1 MRPRTLAAAA
11 LLSASTLLVAGFAWQ
26 ARARARRVVLAMP
39 ADPSSP
45 EPPPAEL
52 GEGPP
57 CALSELARAG
67 GRVTALL
74 LSSDGV
80 LHVGTGDGG
89 VLRLDPADGEDLG
102 APALRG
108 RERLVNALAEHEGLV
123 WAATG
128 GGAVA
133 LDGERRVL
141 SVLPGDDVTAL
152 AGAGSALYAGTARG
166 VFRISAEEGAMP
178 VEATGP
184 SGEPLRVTALAAS
197 GGRLWIGTASGAY
210 SLPLAEVEAP
220 LLARTARR
228 HPLAPAGATGDAG
241 GVTALAPL
249 AGGVVAGTDGGGLV
263 RVGEDGGV
271 SAARFAEPG
280 ANEVGPGAAA
290 ALAPSGGAGAGVG
303 VGVLLGTEGGGL
315 LLARPR
321 GDGLSVARLAGGAI
335 SAVHVA
341 EDGERVLAGGAD
353 GRILSGTCPGALGR
367 RQPTQ
372 TEPFVAQLDCG
383 YLSRSA
389 RPVAPSAS
397 LSPPL

>member
-11 LLSASTLLVAGFAWQ
+11 LFSASTLLVAGFAWQ
-26 ARARARRVVLAMP
+26 ARARARRVVLAVP
-39 ADPSSP
+39 ADPTIS

-57 CALSELARAG
+57 CALAELARAG
-67 GRVTALL
+67 ARVTALL

-123 WAATG
+123 WAATR

-152 AGAGSALYAGTARG
+152 AAAGSALYAGTARG

-220 LLARTARR
+220 LLARTARW
-228 HPLAPAGATGDAG
+228 HPLAPAGENGDAG
-241 GVTALAPL
+241 GVSALAPL

-263 RVGEDGGV
+263 RVREDGGV
-271 SAARFAEPG
+271 SAARFVEPG
-280 ANEVGPGAAA
+280 ANEVSPGAAA
-290 ALAPSGGAGAGVG
+290 ALAPSRGVGAGVG
-303 VGVLLGTEGGGL
+303 VLFGTEGGGL

-335 SAVHVA
+335 SAVHVG

-383 YLSRSA
+383 YRSRSA

>member
-1 MRPRTLAAAA
+1 MRPRTFAAAA
-11 LLSASTLLVAGFAWQ
+11 LLSATTLLVAGFAWQ
-26 ARARARRVVLAMP
+26 ARARARRVVLAAP

-57 CALSELARAG
+57 CVLAELARAG

-74 LSSDGV
+74 ISSDGV

-123 WAATG
+123 WAATR

-228 HPLAPAGATGDAG
+228 HPLVPAGVSGEAG
-241 GVTALAPL
+241 GVAALAPL

-263 RVGEDGGV
+263 RVREDGGV
-271 SAARFAEPG
+271 SLARFAEPG
-280 ANEVGPGAAA
+280 ANEVSPGAAA

-321 GDGLSVARLAGGAI
+321 GDGLSVTRLAGGAI
-335 SAVHVA
+335 SAVHVG

-353 GRILSGTCPGALGR
+353 GRILSGTCSGALGR

-383 YLSRSA
+383 YRSRSA